1 MRTLPVAVALLA
13 LTASSG
19 CREHAGN
26 RAEPARGLSTETVD
40 YDPPNPVAHLVTIP
54 NVVLNE
60 PSLRP
65 VVLEPLPRLRQGFPI
80 RFEGT
85 LDAAGAPSAVV
96 VLSFY
101 KTTPSNQKTITSE
114 LTAVAVLSDD
124 GKSLI
129 YKLEG
134 NAPQTPG
141 TNHVEI
147 SVLRTSGIRDN
158 SSGELPPATTSVIAE
173 GVIEIE

>member
-1 MRTLPVAVALLA
+1 LLA

-19 CREHAGN
+19 CRDEAAN
-26 RAEPARGLSTETVD
+26 RALPASALSAESVE
-40 YDPPNPVAHLVTIP
+40 YDAPNPVAHLVTVP
-54 NVVLNE
+54 NVVLDA
-60 PSLRP
+60 SSP
-65 VVLEPLPRLRQGFPI
+65 VDLGSLPRLRQGFPI
-80 RFEGT
+80 RIEGT

-96 VLSFY
+96 VVSFY
-101 KTTPSNQKTITSE
+101 KTTRSNQKTITNE
-114 LTAVAVLSDD
+114 VTAVAVLSDD
-124 GKSLI
+124 GNSLI

-147 SVLRTSGIRDN
+147 SVLRSSAIPDDTSN
-158 SSGELPPATTSVIAE
+158 ELPPATTSVIAE